1 MGKEKLDAMDFMSF
15 ISSMSKMDEIKKPKN
30 KKKVKC
36 VIEEAENENEDVAV
50 NKDLDEEGVEKKDSN
65 NDSDVNS
72 DDITVSESGSEDDE
86 DDMCYQ
92 SDISEVLSNYFSD
105 EYGVN
110 VATSMSNIAFEL
122 HQLNKN
128 ISKLLK
134 DKEKK

>member
-1 MGKEKLDAMDFMSF
+1 MSPDDDDDDDDDD
-15 ISSMSKMDEIKKPKN
+15 DE
-30 KKKVKC
+30 
-36 VIEEAENENEDVAV
+36 
-50 NKDLDEEGVEKKDSN
+50 
-65 NDSDVNS
+65 
-72 DDITVSESGSEDDE
+72 E